1 MRKNSRF
8 RKEKGKEMERNHL
21 LDILKSSKIGEEKP
35 KNGRNEPFTLSDLLG
50 AMGAFTTT
58 PMSILSTH
66 IFVIFF

>member
-8 RKEKGKEMERNHL
+8 RKEKGKERMKKNL
-21 LDILKSSKIGEEKP
+21 LNTLNPPKIGEEKP